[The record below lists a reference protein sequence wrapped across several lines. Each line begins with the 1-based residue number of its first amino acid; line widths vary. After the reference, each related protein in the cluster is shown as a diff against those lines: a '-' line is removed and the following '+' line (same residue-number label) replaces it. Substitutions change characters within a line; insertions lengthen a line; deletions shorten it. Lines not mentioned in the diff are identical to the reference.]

1 MGQWRSP
8 LDNEGFKIGVLVE
21 RTVVL
26 SQKSTASLCVE
37 HDPSEAGRRVLLDGT
52 LDCACVMSLE
62 AYNPGRKIAQLWV
75 ARAYEN
81 VACGN
86 VAYYTLPKSIQT
98 SHRE

>member
-8 LDNEGFKIGVLVE
+8 LDSVGFKIGVLVE

-37 HDPSEAGRRVLLDGT
+37 HDQSEAGRRVLLDGT
-52 LDCACVMSLE
+52 LGCACVMSLE
-62 AYNPGRKIAQLWV
+62 AYNPGRKIAQLWIV
-75 ARAYEN
+75 RACEN

-86 VAYYTLPKSIQT
+86 VACCTLPKSIQT
-98 SHRE
+98 SYRE